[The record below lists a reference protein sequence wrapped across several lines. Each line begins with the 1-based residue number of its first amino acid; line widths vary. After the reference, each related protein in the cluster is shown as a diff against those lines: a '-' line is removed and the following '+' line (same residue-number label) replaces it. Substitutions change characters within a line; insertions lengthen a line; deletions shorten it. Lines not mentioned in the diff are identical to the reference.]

1 MATNYS
7 DSYLEASV
15 DSASPL
21 QLIDLAYESAIA
33 AIEDAREH
41 LRCGRI
47 AERARSI
54 TRATT
59 FLLELSAALDHKA
72 APEMS
77 LQLARLYEYMMDR
90 LREANFEQSEK
101 PLIEVEG
108 LLRMLGDSWNQI
120 ATAEANAGH
129 TAEASGQKK
138 AVSVEDNPWAQTG
151 ESPSPYGA
159 EYTL

>member
-77 LQLARLYEYMMDR
+77 LHLARLYEYMMDR
-90 LREANFEQSEK
+90 LREANFQQSEK

-108 LLRMLGDSWNQI
+108 LLRALGESWSTI
-120 ATAEANAGH
+120 AMADAEAGRPP
-129 TAEASGQKK
+129 EGSVPQKT
-138 AVSVEDNPWAQTG
+138 VSTQDNPWGQRV
-151 ESPSPYGA
+151 ESPSSLGA
-159 EYTL
+159 AYSL